1 MTVLEF
7 LMEMGEAQRHTVTY
21 FTRRAKQPH
30 GGYLPLKLMQKIQI
44 DDDFT
49 MYPADEE
56 NLYPSIVGE
65 LVEAL
70 TAYLTGEPAEQAF
83 GLPEYCD
90 NLDLAVEAG
99 MDDPD
104 WMSGRFPDSFVSP
117 ELTDAELLNVCEFFT
132 QWHAVSR
139 GNKWDGVLP
148 NAATLHNLRVM
159 AFRAKTFFDV
169 NGPVVE
175 HHFDFAGPDYE
186 PYNPEWKSGKKL
198 GEDLWYIPDDEN
210 SGYDDKIWFGWG
222 DFLTA
227 DTIWDMKVS
236 KNKLT
241 TKHTLQVVA
250 YWILGKRSRLPKF
263 ENVSKVGLYNPRLN
277 CAYVCVMGETLSM
290 DDIKTID
297 REVIEQGNYSI
308 FDDDLD
314 DRIRRYLDAI
324 IQESPLLELDW
335 DAMVEY
341 AEEHSSID
349 ELRRRFSIRGL
360 DFDEQVRRKEQL
372 KVEFERKWVARQA
385 EMEAA
390 RQEKEMQERQ
400 ERKEKEMQEWQ
411 EWKEREARR
420 IAKAHEERDKRIDEV
435 ITSFSGH
442 ISEDFESFFLAVRPI
457 WCSKKVLRE
466 RLEANGVT
474 VPNFDEKYKA
484 MDAKMEAKKAEK
496 RAVKAAKEAK
506 RKADSWCLHDAPD
519 FEFEI
524 PWDERRQMAKN
535 VMCGDSLDK
544 LVSRFILHISDYR
557 NFDNA
562 VIEADKNISKD
573 ELRKRFEFCG
583 LDFLNFSAEYDAA
596 LARRDALLKAREENR
611 IKTEQAKKIRS
622 ERAKAA
628 LSKKGR

>member
-139 GNKWDGVLP
+139 GDTWDGVLP

-159 AFRAKTFFDV
+159 AFRAKAFFDAH
-169 NGPVVE
+169 GPVVE
-175 HHFDFAGPDYE
+175 HHFDFAGPNYE
-186 PYNPEWKSGKKL
+186 PYNPEWKSGRKSGKKL

-277 CAYVCVMGETLSM
+277 CAYVCVMGETLPM
-290 DDIKTID
+290 DVIKVID
-297 REVIEQGNYSI
+297 REVIEQGDYSI

-314 DRIRRYLDAI
+314 DHIQCYLGAI
-324 IQESPLLELDW
+324 TQESPLWLVLQW
-335 DAMVEY
+335 DAMVEC

-360 DFDEQVRRKEQL
+360 DFDEHAERAERLKPL
-372 KVEFERKWVARQA
+372 KVEYEQKQQ
-385 EMEAA
+385 EAA
-390 RQEKEMQERQ
+390 QRAEQRRAKRQ
-400 ERKEKEMQEWQ
+400 
-411 EWKEREARR
+411 
-420 IAKAHEERDKRIDEV
+420 
-435 ITSFSGH
+435 
-442 ISEDFESFFLAVRPI
+442 AVRPEEM
-457 WCSKKVLRE
+457 RE
-466 RLEANGVT
+466 W
-474 VPNFDEKYKA
+474 
-484 MDAKMEAKKAEK
+484 
-496 RAVKAAKEAK
+496 RAP
-506 RKADSWCLHDAPD
+506 H
-519 FEFEI
+519 FTFEI

-535 VMCGDSLDK
+535 IMCGDSLDK

-562 VIEADKNISKD
+562 VIEADRNFSKD
-573 ELRKRFEFCG
+573 ELQKRFEFCG
-583 LDFLNFSAEYDAA
+583 LDFPNFSAEYDAA

-622 ERAKAA
+622 ERTKAA